1 MTVMAPHARPTGI
14 SCGHKTGSLPPM
26 GGRTPPWGGPAAA
39 WMRALTAAFI
49 FLSAMGLGGCSSQPE
64 KGQTSPASD
73 TFLGKSGEFLTAQG
87 RRLAEFASSL
97 GRQDQQRFQAE
108 VDALFGQ
115 PLIDPLT
122 RYLEEHSGDEA
133 RVDFLARLAGERDSR
148 CQAIARR
155 YAGEAA
161 NPQNLQRLQRGYL
174 YSCPGEVKAFA
185 SRVNSTKPAGKPS
198 QATPNAEAPGPTAM
212 AESLSRKEANN
223 CYMLFTIKNY
233 RQALEACREPAQ
245 LGDSR
250 AQHHM
255 ASLALINRDQE
266 TAAAWA
272 TRSAAQQFPPGQLL
286 LGNLYKEGQGVR
298 KDTVQALKLMQQA
311 ADSGLPEAL
320 YELGIAHQQ
329 GMGGEAGAARAVQ
342 YLTQAAN
349 QGHLPAH
356 LALAALFE
364 TENQPDKAL
373 AWLVQA
379 ARKGSAKAQFR
390 LGDHYA
396 KGRNGAADNSEA
408 YFWYSLALLNGES
421 RAKPEVDRQTALL
434 TSTQLDAAHARI
446 QSGLNGQWR

>member
-1 MTVMAPHARPTGI
+1 MTK
-14 SCGHKTGSLPPM
+14 SF
-26 GGRTPPWGGPAAA
+26 
-39 WMRALTAAFI
+39 MRALTAALVL
-49 FLSAMGLGGCSSQPE
+49 LSAMGLGGCSSQPE
-64 KGQTSPASD
+64 KEQAESASGG
-73 TFLGKSGEFLTAQG
+73 FLGKFGEIFTAQ
-87 RRLAEFASSL
+87 

-108 VDALFGQ
+108 VDALMGQ

-133 RVDFLARLAGERDSR
+133 RVDYLAKLASERDSR
-148 CQAIARR
+148 CQAIAKR

-161 NPQNLQRLQRGYL
+161 NQQNLQKMQRGYL

-185 SRVNSTKPAGKPS
+185 GRVAGTASRTPA
-198 QATPNAEAPGPTAM
+198 NVEAPRPAAM
-212 AESLSRKEANN
+212 AESLGRKEVNN
-223 CYMLFTIKNY
+223 CYLLFTIKNY

-245 LGDSR
+245 QGDAR

-266 TAAAWA
+266 AAASWA

-286 LGNLYKEGQGVR
+286 LGNLYKDGQGVK
-298 KDTVQALKLMQQA
+298 KDPVQALKLMQQA

-320 YELGIAHQQ
+320 YELGIAYQQ
-329 GMGGEAGAARAVQ
+329 GMGAEASSARAVQ

-349 QGHLPAH
+349 QGHIPAH

-396 KGRNGAADNSEA
+396 KIRNGAADNKEA

-421 RAKPEVDRQTALL
+421 RAKPEVNRQAALL
-434 TSTQLDAAHARI
+434 TSAQLDAAQARI
-446 QSGLNGQWR
+446 QAGLKGQWR

>member
-1 MTVMAPHARPTGI
+1 MQLHDNSDGFKPQF
-14 SCGHKTGSLPPM
+14 S
-26 GGRTPPWGGPAAA
+26 GGFLRAFAAA
-39 WMRALTAAFI
+39 MV

-64 KGQTSPASD
+64 KNQAEPVSGS
-73 TFLGKSGEFLTAQG
+73 FLGKIGEFFGAQ
-87 RRLAEFASSL
+87 
-97 GRQDQQRFQAE
+97 GRQDQSRFQAE

-133 RVDFLARLAGERDSR
+133 RGEYLAKVAGERDNR
-148 CQAIARR
+148 CQALAKR

-161 NPQNLQRLQRGYL
+161 NPQNLQRMQRGYL

-185 SRVNSTKPAGKPS
+185 SRVAG
-198 QATPNAEAPGPTAM
+198 AANRTLANAEAPRPAAM
-212 AESLSRKEANN
+212 AESLSRKEVNN

-233 RQALEACREPAQ
+233 RQALEACRVPAQ
-245 LGDSR
+245 HGDAR

-266 TAAAWA
+266 AAASWA

-286 LGNLYKEGQGVR
+286 LGNLYKEGQGVK
-298 KDTVQALKLMQQA
+298 KDPVQALKLIQRA
-311 ADSGLPEAL
+311 ADSGLTEAL
-320 YELGIAHQQ
+320 YELGIAYQQ
-329 GMGGEAGAARAVQ
+329 GMGAEASSTRAVQ

-349 QGHLPAH
+349 QGHIPAH
-356 LALAALFE
+356 LALASLYE

-379 ARKGSAKAQFR
+379 ARKGSAKAQLR
-390 LGDHYA
+390 LGELHA
-396 KGRNGAADNSEA
+396 KGRNGTVDNNEA

-421 RAKPEVDRQTALL
+421 RAKTEVDRHAALL
-434 TSTQLDAAHARI
+434 TSAQLEAAHARI
-446 QSGLNGQWR
+446 QSGLKGQWR